1 MPPRFSKPSHF
12 TADSQTV
19 IIRGPGL
26 ALTRRPPAG
35 SPHSCTIPED
45 SVCGLEVDMTVQV
58 VEGLADATISQVECK
73 HYGIRSS
80 AGISEPQTTHCCR
93 VTRHSAR
100 AFKFG
105 PHPGRD
111 WAVTKPVLPVS
122 CQKLRYNNSGRGV
135 LEILKSRPSFLRT
148 LAVCVLEFLV
158 DHCPRTWTLASL
170 AALRTHSI
178 FQPLEV
184 RRPSRPF
191 THPLSAH
198 PRLLSFLPCLPFVI
212 SEPASSYVVFISDT
226 YDTDIN

>member
-1 MPPRFSKPSHF
+1 MCSMPPRFSKPSHF

-35 SPHSCTIPED
+35 SSHSCTILED

-73 HYGIRSS
+73 HYGTRSS

-122 CQKLRYNNSGRGV
+122 CQNSAILTPAEGFGHSQKDPRSSERLRSVCLSSLWITVLGRG
-135 LEILKSRPSFLRT
+135 
-148 LAVCVLEFLV
+148 
-158 DHCPRTWTLASL
+158 
-170 AALRTHSI
+170 
-178 FQPLEV
+178 
-184 RRPSRPF
+184 PSR
-191 THPLSAH
+191 A
-198 PRLLSFLPCLPFVI
+198 LLH
-212 SEPASSYVVFISDT
+212 
-226 YDTDIN
+226 

>member
-1 MPPRFSKPSHF
+1 MCSMPPRFSKPSHF

-35 SPHSCTIPED
+35 SPHSCTISED

-58 VEGLADATISQVECK
+58 VEGLADATISQVEYK

-122 CQKLRYNNSGRGV
+122 CQKPRYNNSGRGV
-135 LEILKSRPSFLRT
+135 LEILKRRPSFLRT

-178 FQPLEV
+178 ACVPCG
-184 RRPSRPF
+184 S
-191 THPLSAH
+191 LSPDVD
-198 PRLLSFLPCLPFVI
+198 PREPCLTRSILLYCPLCAPC
-212 SEPASSYVVFISDT
+212 SLRLRTLPLRPRPA
-226 YDTDIN
+226 